1 MLKLKKNMNAM
12 ETKNSSENEES
23 SGEQLD
29 SGIQSLS
36 EMSGGFDASAAAE
49 RVRMKKEEL
58 SANKAESAESDIE
71 SETSE
76 VDPIDNPEAAGAEEE
91 AFDAERAVDGKK
103 FEGFF
108 TLEEE
113 KAIYVKALEE
123 DVARYNKALDQE
135 RKILAEWQ
143 ATKPKPWDFSGKK
156 SQKHSIE
163 VYESYVEKST
173 KELES
178 AQRRLDEVDSLSL
191 EEISGKLGRL
201 VEGEIGQARNEVYLN
216 ERNSY
221 YVGKND
227 EYGSFMAH
235 NAARRA
241 AEKAPLLERTR
252 WKEYGFMY
260 GKSSDNG
267 STPGRLYKTKEEE

>member
-1 MLKLKKNMNAM
+1 MNMNAM
-12 ETKNSSENEES
+12 ETKNNSSENEES

-36 EMSGGFDASAAAE
+36 EMSGSFDANAAAE
-49 RVRMKKEEL
+49 RIRMKKEEL
-58 SANKAESAESDIE
+58 SAKSAENAESDIE

-76 VDPIDNPEAAGAEEE
+76 AAPIDGPEATGAEEE

-108 TLEEE
+108 TPEEE

-123 DVARYNKALDQE
+123 DVAKYKAALDRE
-135 RKILAEWQ
+135 KKILADWR
-143 ATKPKPWDFSGKK
+143 AVKPKPWDFSGRK
-156 SQKHSIE
+156 SQKHAIE
-163 VYESYVEKST
+163 VYESDFEEST
-173 KELES
+173 KKLES
-178 AQRRLDEVDSLSL
+178 AQKRLNEVDSLSP

-235 NAARRA
+235 NAARSA
-241 AEKAPLLERTR
+241 AEKAPLLKRTR

-260 GKSSDNG
+260 GKSSDDG